1 MSSYL
6 TFSIIG
12 GHIKNAER
20 EISLMKEVS
29 YYKCD
34 NDIYRSEEREIF
46 NENIRHG
53 LLATYSLNAS
63 LESIVALLN
72 KELCCRKKEFY
83 TRTEALINKNVIT
96 DIVSYN
102 KCIDLRKKRNNITH
116 WEKNGYQ
123 LLGTM
128 GYLPF
133 MFGNKMPMKD
143 DEKLISI
150 LTKESLK
157 EYLDAFNKLFENILE
172 SDHIKS
178 NIHLTDF
185 LECIKHGELTF
196 G

>member
-6 TFSIIG
+6 MFSIIG

-20 EISLMKEVS
+20 EINIMNEVS
-29 YYKCD
+29 YFNDD
-34 NDIYRSEEREIF
+34 NYGSKEKDIF

-53 LLATYSLNAS
+53 ILAIYSLNAS

-72 KELCCRKKEFY
+72 KELSCQRESFY
-83 TRTEALINKNVIT
+83 TRTEILKNMNVIT

-102 KCIDLRKKRNNITH
+102 KCIELRKKRNTITH
-116 WEKNGYQ
+116 WEENRIQ

-133 MFGNKMPMKD
+133 MFGNKVPIKD

-150 LTKESLK
+150 LTKESLE
-157 EYLDAFNKLFENILE
+157 EYLDAFNKLFENIMKNE
-172 SDHIKS
+172 KVQANSE
-178 NIHLTDF
+178 LTFF
-185 LECIKHGELTF
+185 LECIKDGELTF
-196 G
+196 GF